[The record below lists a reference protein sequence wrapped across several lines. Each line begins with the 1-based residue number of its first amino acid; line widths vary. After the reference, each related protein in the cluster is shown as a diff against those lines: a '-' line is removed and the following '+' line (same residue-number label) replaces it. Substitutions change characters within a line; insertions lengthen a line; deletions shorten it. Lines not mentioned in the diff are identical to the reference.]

1 MASILKVYY
10 KTCFTTGFII
20 GAYHGHIERMK
31 RLNTDINIFETTPSL
46 IRDGVIGG
54 IISIILLPYY
64 AYEIYHNNPTVC
76 PLQQKLQPM
85 LQKLQ
90 PTQQQQSLDDT
101 SPPSQEKKSKLE

>member
-54 IISIILLPYY
+54 IISIILLLLEQRKTVTYQHKIFLIKEY
-64 AYEIYHNNPTVC
+64 RHNKKR
-76 PLQQKLQPM
+76 PLRETL
-85 LQKLQ
+85 L
-90 PTQQQQSLDDT
+90 
-101 SPPSQEKKSKLE
+101 

>member
-64 AYEIYHNNPTVC
+64 AYEIYHDNPTVC
-76 PLQQKLQPM
+76 PLQQKLQ
-85 LQKLQ
+85 QQ
-90 PTQQQQSLDDT
+90 QTQQQQSLDDT

>member
-46 IRDGVIGG
+46 IRDGVLGG

-76 PLQQKLQPM
+76 PMPQTLHQQQTQQQQK
-85 LQKLQ
+85 
-90 PTQQQQSLDDT
+90 QQQSLDDT